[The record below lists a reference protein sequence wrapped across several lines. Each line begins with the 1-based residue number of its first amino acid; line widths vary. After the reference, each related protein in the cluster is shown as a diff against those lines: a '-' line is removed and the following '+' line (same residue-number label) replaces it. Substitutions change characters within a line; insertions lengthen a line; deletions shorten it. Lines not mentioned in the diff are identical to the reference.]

1 MGTVSNKQAK
11 KPFFFVRVTV
21 FLNSRTHSAPKYLY
35 YLLIIMNIILCFTIC
50 CLLVATEAQRYRNS
64 GKGRQLVPPNRQE
77 DINLP
82 FRTVDENKASILLDN
97 RIEDVAENEIDVEE
111 EEGFLDSIF
120 GDGAQSR
127 IAERVTDWVGD
138 RAAENPGC
146 VERFVCETYRTGET
160 LNGVPYLL
168 MSLTNAAVSFML
180 ADQFDQSID
189 VKELIRS
196 AKVGRADGSCH
207 TRKCDFLD
215 NQLRT
220 VGDYLGTFEEF
231 LSQIFNS
238 ISESL
243 SFGK

>member
-1 MGTVSNKQAK
+1 MG
-11 KPFFFVRVTV
+11 TV

-127 IAERVTDWVGD
+127 IAERVTGW
-138 RAAENPGC
+138 

>member
-1 MGTVSNKQAK
+1 MG
-11 KPFFFVRVTV
+11 
-21 FLNSRTHSAPKYLY
+21 
-35 YLLIIMNIILCFTIC
+35 
-50 CLLVATEAQRYRNS
+50 
-64 GKGRQLVPPNRQE
+64 
-77 DINLP
+77 
-82 FRTVDENKASILLDN
+82 
-97 RIEDVAENEIDVEE
+97 
-111 EEGFLDSIF
+111 
-120 GDGAQSR
+120 
-127 IAERVTDWVGD
+127 
-138 RAAENPGC
+138 
-146 VERFVCETYRTGET
+146 
-160 LNGVPYLL
+160 
-168 MSLTNAAVSFML
+168 TNAAVSFML

-243 SFGK
+243 SLANDFSFFHFENPRQNQYSCYLYFQGRACVNF

>member
-1 MGTVSNKQAK
+1 MG
-11 KPFFFVRVTV
+11 TV

-97 RIEDVAENEIDVEE
+97 RIEDVAEN
-111 EEGFLDSIF
+111 
-120 GDGAQSR
+120 
-127 IAERVTDWVGD
+127 
-138 RAAENPGC
+138 PGC

-196 AKVGRADGSCH
+196 A
-207 TRKCDFLD
+207 
-215 NQLRT
+215 
-220 VGDYLGTFEEF
+220 
-231 LSQIFNS
+231 
-238 ISESL
+238 
-243 SFGK
+243 

>member
-1 MGTVSNKQAK
+1 MGSNKQAK
-11 KPFFFVRVTV
+11 KPFFFVSHS
-21 FLNSRTHSAPKYLY
+21 FLKVPHPFNTPT
-35 YLLIIMNIILCFTIC
+35 IVIMNIILCFTIC
-50 CLLVATEAQRYRNS
+50 CLLVATEAQLQRYRNS

-82 FRTVDENKASILLDN
+82 FRTVDENSILLDS